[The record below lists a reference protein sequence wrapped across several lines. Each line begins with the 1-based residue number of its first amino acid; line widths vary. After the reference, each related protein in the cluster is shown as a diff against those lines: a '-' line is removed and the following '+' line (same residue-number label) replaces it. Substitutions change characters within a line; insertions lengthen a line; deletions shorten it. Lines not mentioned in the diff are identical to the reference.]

1 MLRYILSPVN
11 NSSSAQAKA
20 TLKAGYIYATL
31 AYLGWGF
38 FPIYW
43 KFLKQVPALEILCHR
58 VIWAFV
64 FYTLVVFVKD
74 RSWRVFWPASR
85 RLRISLL
92 LAATIL
98 MANWFVY
105 IYAVNSNQIVES
117 SLGYFINPLIN
128 IALGVVLLKE
138 RLSKLQ
144 TVATAC
150 AALGVLIISWDQG
163 HLPWIALFL
172 AVSFSLY
179 GLIKKLNPVPGL
191 HSSQFESL
199 VMLPVAFGL
208 LFSESLILGTSPF
221 PLAGGFDLVT
231 ALLLMGSGFIT
242 GLPLIFFAEAAQRM
256 PFYLL
261 GFFQFLAPT
270 LQFLSGVVL
279 YGEPLSP
286 LKLKGFIFIWIAG
299 TLILLNTWLMNRF
312 ARKKTAVLETILPD
326 DPK

>member
-1 MLRYILSPVN
+1 M
-11 NSSSAQAKA
+11 NSSSSQSAHI
-20 TLKAGYIYATL
+20 KAGYIYATL

-43 KFLKQVPALEILCHR
+43 KFLKHVPALEILCHR

-64 FYTLVVFVKD
+64 FYTAVVCWKD
-74 RSWRVFWPASR
+74 KSWKVFWPRSKKTT
-85 RLRISLL
+85 LNLL
-92 LAATIL
+92 MAATLL

-117 SLGYFINPLIN
+117 SLGYFINPLVN
-128 IALGVVLLKE
+128 IALGVFVLKE
-138 RLSKLQ
+138 RLSRLQ
-144 TVATAC
+144 TIATVC
-150 AALGVLIISWDQG
+150 AGFGVLIISWDQG

-172 AVSFSLY
+172 AFSFSFY
-179 GLIKKLNPVPGL
+179 GLIKKLNPVSGM

-208 LFSESLILGTSPF
+208 LASQAGLVGQAPF
-221 PLAGGFDLVT
+221 PWHSGFEWST
-231 ALLLMGSGFIT
+231 ALLLAGGGVIT

-270 LQFLSGVVL
+270 FQFLSGVVIFH
-279 YGEPLSP
+279 EPLSP
-286 LKLKGFIFIWIAG
+286 LKIKGFIFIWVAG
-299 TLILLNTWLMNRF
+299 MMILLNGWLSQR
-312 ARKKTAVLETILPD
+312 RSKKR
-326 DPK
+326 